1 MEQVNMNTMQHEVLI
16 VDDEADIRF
25 SVARILEDEG
35 YVVTEASDSASALSL
50 INKKPPNAIL
60 LDIWLENSPLNGM
73 EILDL
78 IRETHKSLPVIMIS
92 GHGNIETA
100 VSAINKGA
108 QDFIEKP
115 FTSDR
120 LLLVIKRTIE
130 TMQLRLENQELR
142 LKATNI
148 DRLVGSSNYISSLR
162 QIINKVSPTNSRV
175 LVTGP
180 AGSGKTAVATLI
192 HKNSNRAEGP
202 LVSINCA
209 ILRPDSLEISLFGQE
224 LSSDGGLEEI
234 GTFEQADNGT
244 LILDEVG
251 DMPLET
257 QGKIVRALQEQT
269 FQRVGGAK
277 QIGVDVRVIAT
288 SSKSLTELVK
298 AGHFR
303 EDLFYRLSV
312 VPVEVSA
319 LMDHREDIPDL
330 AEYFVN
336 EMASGSTDKM
346 LEFSEAAIAML
357 QAYDWPGNV
366 RELRNV
372 VERILI
378 MKPGG
383 YEKGIELEMIPL
395 ELNTKSGDNDDKY
408 MEKNILM
415 GLPLR
420 EAREI
425 FEKEYLISQ
434 ISRFGGN
441 ISRTAS
447 FIGMERSAL
456 HRKLKVLGIQS
467 DVSSLSTESSNVQQ
481 D

>member
-1 MEQVNMNTMQHEVLI
+1 M
-16 VDDEADIRF
+16 
-25 SVARILEDEG
+25 
-35 YVVTEASDSASALSL
+35 
-50 INKKPPNAIL
+50 
-60 LDIWLENSPLNGM
+60 
-73 EILDL
+73 
-78 IRETHKSLPVIMIS
+78 
-92 GHGNIETA
+92 
-100 VSAINKGA
+100 
-108 QDFIEKP
+108 
-115 FTSDR
+115 
-120 LLLVIKRTIE
+120 
-130 TMQLRLENQELR
+130 
-142 LKATNI
+142 
-148 DRLVGSSNYISSLR
+148 
-162 QIINKVSPTNSRV
+162 
-175 LVTGP
+175 
-180 AGSGKTAVATLI
+180 ATLI
-192 HKNSNRAEGP
+192 HKNSNRVEGP

-209 ILRPDSLEISLFGQE
+209 TLRPDSLEISLFGQE
-224 LSSDGGLEEI
+224 VSLDGGLEEI

-251 DMPLET
+251 DMPIET

-288 SSKSLTELVK
+288 SSKNLTELIK

-336 EMASGSTDKM
+336 EMALASSEKM
-346 LEFSEAAIAML
+346 LKFSEAAIAML

-395 ELNTKSGDNDDKY
+395 ELNTKSRDNDDKY

-467 DVSSLSTESSNVQQ
+467 EVSSVATEDN
-481 D
+481 DI

>member
-1 MEQVNMNTMQHEVLI
+1 MNTMQHEVLI

-148 DRLVGSSNYISSLR
+148 DRLVGSSNYIFSLR

-192 HKNSNRAEGP
+192 HKNSNRAEGA

-209 ILRPDSLEISLFGQE
+209 ILRPDSLKSVC
-224 LSSDGGLEEI
+224 
-234 GTFEQADNGT
+234 
-244 LILDEVG
+244 LD
-251 DMPLET
+251 
-257 QGKIVRALQEQT
+257 KSFLQ
-269 FQRVGGAK
+269 
-277 QIGVDVRVIAT
+277 
-288 SSKSLTELVK
+288 
-298 AGHFR
+298 
-303 EDLFYRLSV
+303 
-312 VPVEVSA
+312 
-319 LMDHREDIPDL
+319 
-330 AEYFVN
+330 
-336 EMASGSTDKM
+336 
-346 LEFSEAAIAML
+346 
-357 QAYDWPGNV
+357 
-366 RELRNV
+366 
-372 VERILI
+372 
-378 MKPGG
+378 
-383 YEKGIELEMIPL
+383 
-395 ELNTKSGDNDDKY
+395 
-408 MEKNILM
+408 
-415 GLPLR
+415 
-420 EAREI
+420 
-425 FEKEYLISQ
+425 
-434 ISRFGGN
+434 
-441 ISRTAS
+441 TA
-447 FIGMERSAL
+447 
-456 HRKLKVLGIQS
+456 V
-467 DVSSLSTESSNVQQ
+467 
-481 D
+481 

>member
-1 MEQVNMNTMQHEVLI
+1 MQHEVLI

-35 YVVTEASDSASALSL
+35 YLVTEASDSASALSL

-78 IRETHKSLPVIMIS
+78 IRETHNSLPVIMIS

-142 LKATNI
+142 LKATKI

-209 ILRPDSLEISLFGQE
+209 ILRPDSL
-224 LSSDGGLEEI
+224 
-234 GTFEQADNGT
+234 
-244 LILDEVG
+244 
-251 DMPLET
+251 
-257 QGKIVRALQEQT
+257 
-269 FQRVGGAK
+269 
-277 QIGVDVRVIAT
+277 
-288 SSKSLTELVK
+288 
-298 AGHFR
+298 
-303 EDLFYRLSV
+303 
-312 VPVEVSA
+312 
-319 LMDHREDIPDL
+319 
-330 AEYFVN
+330 
-336 EMASGSTDKM
+336 
-346 LEFSEAAIAML
+346 
-357 QAYDWPGNV
+357 
-366 RELRNV
+366 
-372 VERILI
+372 
-378 MKPGG
+378 
-383 YEKGIELEMIPL
+383 
-395 ELNTKSGDNDDKY
+395 
-408 MEKNILM
+408 
-415 GLPLR
+415 
-420 EAREI
+420 
-425 FEKEYLISQ
+425 
-434 ISRFGGN
+434 
-441 ISRTAS
+441 
-447 FIGMERSAL
+447 
-456 HRKLKVLGIQS
+456 
-467 DVSSLSTESSNVQQ
+467 
-481 D
+481 

>member
-1 MEQVNMNTMQHEVLI
+1 MNTMQHEVLI

-35 YVVTEASDSASALSL
+35 YLVTEASDSASALSL

-162 QIINKVSPTNSRV
+162 QIINKVSPTYSSV

-202 LVSINCA
+202 LVSIN
-209 ILRPDSLEISLFGQE
+209 
-224 LSSDGGLEEI
+224 
-234 GTFEQADNGT
+234 
-244 LILDEVG
+244 
-251 DMPLET
+251 
-257 QGKIVRALQEQT
+257 
-269 FQRVGGAK
+269 
-277 QIGVDVRVIAT
+277 
-288 SSKSLTELVK
+288 
-298 AGHFR
+298 
-303 EDLFYRLSV
+303 
-312 VPVEVSA
+312 
-319 LMDHREDIPDL
+319 
-330 AEYFVN
+330 
-336 EMASGSTDKM
+336 
-346 LEFSEAAIAML
+346 
-357 QAYDWPGNV
+357 
-366 RELRNV
+366 
-372 VERILI
+372 
-378 MKPGG
+378 
-383 YEKGIELEMIPL
+383 
-395 ELNTKSGDNDDKY
+395 
-408 MEKNILM
+408 
-415 GLPLR
+415 
-420 EAREI
+420 
-425 FEKEYLISQ
+425 
-434 ISRFGGN
+434 
-441 ISRTAS
+441 
-447 FIGMERSAL
+447 
-456 HRKLKVLGIQS
+456 
-467 DVSSLSTESSNVQQ
+467 
-481 D
+481 

>member
-1 MEQVNMNTMQHEVLI
+1 MNTMQHEVLI

-244 LILDEVG
+244 LSLDEVG

-288 SSKSLTELVK
+288 SSKSLTKLVK

-303 EDLFYRLSV
+303 EDLCY
-312 VPVEVSA
+312 
-319 LMDHREDIPDL
+319 
-330 AEYFVN
+330 
-336 EMASGSTDKM
+336 T
-346 LEFSEAAIAML
+346 
-357 QAYDWPGNV
+357 
-366 RELRNV
+366 
-372 VERILI
+372 
-378 MKPGG
+378 
-383 YEKGIELEMIPL
+383 
-395 ELNTKSGDNDDKY
+395 
-408 MEKNILM
+408 
-415 GLPLR
+415 
-420 EAREI
+420 
-425 FEKEYLISQ
+425 
-434 ISRFGGN
+434 
-441 ISRTAS
+441 
-447 FIGMERSAL
+447 
-456 HRKLKVLGIQS
+456 
-467 DVSSLSTESSNVQQ
+467 
-481 D
+481 

>member
-35 YVVTEASDSASALSL
+35 YVVTEASDSTSALSL

-100 VSAINKGA
+100 VTAINKGA

-312 VPVEVSA
+312 VPVEV
-319 LMDHREDIPDL
+319 
-330 AEYFVN
+330 
-336 EMASGSTDKM
+336 
-346 LEFSEAAIAML
+346 
-357 QAYDWPGNV
+357 
-366 RELRNV
+366 
-372 VERILI
+372 
-378 MKPGG
+378 
-383 YEKGIELEMIPL
+383 
-395 ELNTKSGDNDDKY
+395 
-408 MEKNILM
+408 
-415 GLPLR
+415 
-420 EAREI
+420 
-425 FEKEYLISQ
+425 
-434 ISRFGGN
+434 
-441 ISRTAS
+441 TA
-447 FIGMERSAL
+447 
-456 HRKLKVLGIQS
+456 
-467 DVSSLSTESSNVQQ
+467 
-481 D
+481 

>member
-1 MEQVNMNTMQHEVLI
+1 MQHEVLI

-35 YVVTEASDSASALSL
+35 YVVTEASDSTSALSL

-192 HKNSNRAEGP
+192 HKN
-202 LVSINCA
+202 
-209 ILRPDSLEISLFGQE
+209 
-224 LSSDGGLEEI
+224 
-234 GTFEQADNGT
+234 
-244 LILDEVG
+244 
-251 DMPLET
+251 
-257 QGKIVRALQEQT
+257 
-269 FQRVGGAK
+269 
-277 QIGVDVRVIAT
+277 
-288 SSKSLTELVK
+288 
-298 AGHFR
+298 
-303 EDLFYRLSV
+303 Y
-312 VPVEVSA
+312 
-319 LMDHREDIPDL
+319 
-330 AEYFVN
+330 
-336 EMASGSTDKM
+336 
-346 LEFSEAAIAML
+346 
-357 QAYDWPGNV
+357 
-366 RELRNV
+366 
-372 VERILI
+372 
-378 MKPGG
+378 
-383 YEKGIELEMIPL
+383 
-395 ELNTKSGDNDDKY
+395 
-408 MEKNILM
+408 NIL
-415 GLPLR
+415 
-420 EAREI
+420 
-425 FEKEYLISQ
+425 S
-434 ISRFGGN
+434 
-441 ISRTAS
+441 
-447 FIGMERSAL
+447 
-456 HRKLKVLGIQS
+456 
-467 DVSSLSTESSNVQQ
+467 
-481 D
+481 